1 MVFIVSRYLGYIKVT
16 ITFEYSYQNDQ
27 GCIKGYRTTTRYN
40 CFVRI
45 MSFNERRTDEFGLL
59 NVFYHQSK
67 WGIVEAE
74 MVWEL
79 HCPLEH
85 NDNCHKHTLAL

>member
-1 MVFIVSRYLGYIKVT
+1 M
-16 ITFEYSYQNDQ
+16 
-27 GCIKGYRTTTRYN
+27 
-40 CFVRI
+40 RI

-67 WGIVEAE
+67 WGIVETE